1 VLVVWEIQ
9 YHPASIRG
17 TVRFFFLSKRKLRWL
32 AVSLAAALLLMAAGI
47 ALAPRGVRAVALYL
61 DLAVAKHEARVA
73 RAELLRHLQ
82 TLAELDQRVAEARKQ
97 QERLALVLGVGQGDS
112 GLGGYT
118 TQVPER
124 FVDPMAAA
132 AMTRAARL
140 DTACRALEALGT
152 ELTAFAARHAELV
165 HTVPSISPL
174 PPDRFVLSSPFGER
188 ISPFTGAPDFHTG
201 IDLAASEGTPV
212 LATANGTVEFA
223 GRVPLKTSVHWWRY
237 GNLVILSHGDRYLT
251 LYSHLLS
258 IGVRR
263 GEAVHRGQLLGTV
276 GNTGWSTS
284 PHLHYEVRSREH
296 ESGEFVPVDPRI
308 FVLNYRWSDVEM
320 ALAAS
325 RRAPVPP
332 SEPIPTA
339 LEVR

>member
-1 VLVVWEIQ
+1 MWEIQ

-17 TVRFFFLSKRKLRWL
+17 TVRFFFLSKRKLRW
-32 AVSLAAALLLMAAGI
+32 AVAGLCAALLLVAAGV
-47 ALAPRGVRAVALYL
+47 ALAPRGVRALALHVEV
-61 DLAVAKHEARVA
+61 AVARHAARMA
-73 RAELLRHLQ
+73 RAELVRHLQ
-82 TLAELDQRVAEARKQ
+82 TLAELDHRLAEARQ
-97 QERLALVLGVGQGDS
+97 RQERLALVFGVSQEDR
-112 GLGGYT
+112 GLGGYAIE
-118 TQVPER
+118 VPEQLGE
-124 FVDPMAAA
+124 PAAAA
-132 AMTRAARL
+132 AMARAAQL
-140 DTACRALEALGT
+140 ETACRGLEALT
-152 ELTAFAARHAELV
+152 AELETFAARHAELV
-165 HTVPSISPL
+165 QTVPSISPL
-174 PPDRFVLSSPFGER
+174 PTDRFVLSSPFGER

-212 LATANGTVEFA
+212 VATGNGTVEFA

-251 LYSHLLS
+251 LYSHLLD

-263 GEAVHRGQLLGTV
+263 GDAVRRGQVLGTV

-284 PHLHYEVRSREH
+284 PHLHYEVRSREPA
-296 ESGEFVPVDPRI
+296 SGEFVPVDPRI
-308 FVLNYRWSDVEM
+308 FVLNYRWSGVEM

-332 SEPIPTA
+332 SEPIPAA